1 MATKY
6 QFKQKTE
13 ERRLRTF
20 SDEFKRKKVREI
32 EQKSTTIAE
41 VSRQYEVR
49 EANVSKWI
57 KKYSSNYMKGVRV
70 IVESES
76 DTTKI
81 ALLEKKL
88 AELERLVGQKQIRLE
103 FYEKMIELAEEQY
116 QVDIKKKFGEKP
128 STGSGT
134 TEKI

>member
-134 TEKI
+134 IEKI

>member
-49 EANVSKWI
+49 EDSVSKWI